1 MSTPYF
7 QKTDTGMKGGYQAIQ
22 TCLDSCRAIGGA
34 VANISTDLR
43 GNWQGQAS
51 QTFLNNLQ
59 AWMED
64 YNRIVNSLDEIGELV
79 GISDQQMNDVEA
91 DIALLS
97 QGAFTGGDGDRVFR
111 SLTS

>member
-1 MSTPYF
+1 MSTPQF

-22 TCLDSCRAIGGA
+22 SCLDTCRSIGGN
-34 VANISTDLR
+34 VANISTDLG

-51 QTFLNNLQ
+51 QTFLANLR

-64 YNRIVNSLDEIGELV
+64 YNRIINSLDEIGELV

-91 DIALLS
+91 DITLLS
-97 QGAFTGGDGDRVFR
+97 QGAFTGGEGDRVFK
-111 SLTS
+111 SLIS